1 MFFYSHTAAIHRNII
16 VVVITPLLF
25 LTAAHAAFAEP
36 EKKEDAP
43 EYNAVILQGLN
54 KVTGRTSKLEGPVG
68 TLMVFGNL
76 QIVARRCWKSDP
88 FERPENAALLDIS
101 ETRQGE
107 TPRQAFLGW
116 MFSSSPGLS
125 GLEHPVYDITV
136 LSCETKTGGKDN

>member
-1 MFFYSHTAAIHRNII
+1 MRFLSLFSVLFFTLAG
-16 VVVITPLLF
+16 TL
-25 LTAAHAAFAEP
+25 AFAETN
-36 EKKEDAP
+36 EP
-43 EYNAVILQGLN
+43 EYSAVTLQGLN

-68 TLMVFGNL
+68 TLMTFGNL

-88 FERPENAALLDIS
+88 FDRPENAALLDIS

-107 TPRQAFLGW
+107 TPRQTFLGW

-136 LSCETKTGGKDN
+136 LACETKNADGK